1 MRILVLGGYGHFGGR
16 ICRSLASDDALEIL
30 VAGRSRARAEAFIAA
45 LAPASGGMQAFE
57 LDITAGDITERLR
70 QAHADVV
77 IHTAGPFQGCD
88 YRVAEAAMACGAHY
102 IDLADAREFVANI
115 AVMNPAA
122 CSTGRW
128 IISGASSVPGL
139 SGAVIQAHLP
149 RFNRLDGVD
158 VGISPGNR
166 TPRGEAT
173 TRAILGYVGKRF
185 ASLDDGRWRDV
196 HGWQSLR
203 RIVYPDVG
211 ARWLARCEVPDLSVL
226 PQRYPQ
232 LRHCDFRAGLELRRM
247 HFGLWFG
254 SWLVRAGVVR
264 GLQRWAKPL
273 LRLSNLWL
281 ETGSDIG
288 VMHVEMGG
296 IGEDGRPLR
305 LRWTIVA
312 RDGDGPQIPCTAAIL
327 LAKKLVRGAVR
338 GAGATPCLDLFTL
351 EEFLRELDG
360 HAIETTLERLL

>member
-1 MRILVLGGYGHFGGR
+1 MLILVLGGYGHFGGR
-16 ICRSLASDDALEIL
+16 ICRSLAHDGSLEVL
-30 VAGRSRARAEAFIAA
+30 VAGRSRMRAEAFIAA
-45 LAPASGGMQAFE
+45 ASPASGRMHALA
-57 LDITAGDITERLR
+57 LDVTAADFAKGLR

-77 IHTAGPFQGCD
+77 IHAAGPFQGCD

-115 AVMNPAA
+115 AVLDPAA
-122 CSTGRW
+122 CNAGRW
-128 IISGASSVPGL
+128 VISGASSVPGL
-139 SGAVIQAHLP
+139 SAAVVQAHLP
-149 RFNRLDGVD
+149 QFGRLEGVE

-247 HFGLWFG
+247 HFGLWLG
-254 SWLVRAGVVR
+254 SWLVRAGAVP
-264 GLQRWAKPL
+264 GLQRWTRPL

-281 ETGSDIG
+281 ETGSNIG
-288 VMHVEMGG
+288 VMHVDMHGSG
-296 IGEDGRPLR
+296 HDGLALR

-327 LAKKLVRGAVR
+327 LAKKLAIGALP
-338 GAGATPCLDLFTL
+338 GAGARPCLDLFTL
-351 EEFLRELDG
+351 DEFLQALHG
-360 HAIETTLERLL
+360 YAIRTTLERLV

>member
-16 ICRSLASDDALEIL
+16 ICRSLANDDALDML
-30 VAGRSRARAEAFIAA
+30 VAGRRRARAEAFIAVH
-45 LAPASGGMQAFE
+45 APGRMQAFE
-57 LDITAGDITERLR
+57 MDIAAGDVAERLR
-70 QAHADVV
+70 QAHANVV
-77 IHTAGPFQGCD
+77 IHAAGPFQGRD

-115 AVMNPAA
+115 GTLDAVARDA
-122 CSTGRW
+122 GRW

-139 SGAVIQAHLP
+139 SAAVIQAHLP
-149 RFNRLDGVD
+149 RFGRLDEVE

-185 ASLDDGRWRDV
+185 VSLDDGRWRDV

-203 RIVYPDVG
+203 RIVYPEVG

-247 HFGLWFG
+247 HFGLWLG
-254 SWLVRAGVVR
+254 SWLVRAGALR
-264 GLQRWAKPL
+264 GLQRWTRPL
-273 LRLSNLWL
+273 LRLSNRWL

-288 VMHVEMGG
+288 VMHVDMQGSG
-296 IGEDGRPLR
+296 HDGLPLR
-305 LRWTIVA
+305 LRWTMVA

-327 LAKKLVRGAVR
+327 LAKKLAGGALP

-351 EEFLRELDG
+351 DEFLQALHG
-360 HAIETTLERLL
+360 HTIQTTLERLL